1 MNLFIA
7 NCRGLGL
14 DATIGKLRDLFKSYN
29 PEVVFLC
36 ETKKKSREMDRLK
49 WSLGFPH
56 GVAVDCNG
64 KSGGLALWW
73 KEGVEVSVRP
83 WCQYYIDA
91 EICLNGKRWRFSGMY
106 GEPKTELRART
117 WEALQYLRSQDD
129 LPWLCAGDFNEI
141 LFPHEQLGGNPRNIN
156 QMTTFSDC
164 LADCNLTDLGYAGYD
179 FTWNNRMDG
188 PDNILVRLDRGT
200 ATASFLDL
208 YPMTAVEHIAMEGS
222 DHMALLI
229 RIADVEPKR
238 SSSGSRGF
246 QFEEMWLKHEGY
258 EDMVFQ
264 AWENRDKGE
273 RGING
278 L

>member
-1 MNLFIA
+1 
-7 NCRGLGL
+7 
-14 DATIGKLRDLFKSYN
+14 
-29 PEVVFLC
+29 
-36 ETKKKSREMDRLK
+36 
-49 WSLGFPH
+49 
-56 GVAVDCNG
+56 
-64 KSGGLALWW
+64 
-73 KEGVEVSVRP
+73 
-83 WCQYYIDA
+83 
-91 EICLNGKRWRFSGMY
+91 MY